1 MRKYFQIFYNY
12 FLILPKKFKIRFY
25 ILILFLFFNSILEF
39 LSIFSIIPVVENFVD
54 TSKYTSKFKFLL
66 FETKDENILFVLL
79 GIVVFI
85 FFIKSLISLLFNFL
99 KFRFI
104 SDLKYNLSHQL
115 VKKYLSYDLSLFE
128 KKQSATLIRN
138 SESEASI
145 FSNNVTDGIINIFN
159 NVLLIISLCLL
170 IVLIEP
176 KAFIFS
182 LSALGISFF
191 IYNSLTKK
199 KLNDYGNIRIIAEKN
214 RIKVIQEIFRNFK
227 EILIFNKKKYFNN
240 YYSRELKKS
249 VDVEF
254 GYNFIST
261 SAKPVIEFL
270 AIIGL
275 IVFIYASLITSNNYS
290 EIIVELSVVAA
301 CAFKILPSINS
312 IMVNWI
318 AIKYYHSTLRILKE
332 ELSEDILLNKEYE
345 SLNIT
350 KNIEL
355 KNINFS
361 HNSHKV
367 ILNNINLKIH
377 KNEILGICG
386 QTGSGKTTLVDVICG
401 FRNPNSGSIF
411 FDDKGLNMAGKY
423 LLDTSYVSQG
433 ISLLEGSIKNNIA
446 FGIELN
452 KIDERRVEK
461 ALEEAK
467 ALDFTNQLKESVNS
481 NLYEMAS
488 NLSGGQK
495 QRFSIARA
503 YYHDSDIIIMDE
515 PTSAL
520 DPSTIAE
527 LTSILKDKGKTVIII
542 SHDKHTLGICNTIY
556 MIQDKTLIK
565 IK

>member
-1 MRKYFQIFYNY
+1 M
-12 FLILPKKFKIRFY
+12 
-25 ILILFLFFNSILEF
+25 
-39 LSIFSIIPVVENFVD
+39 
-54 TSKYTSKFKFLL
+54 
-66 FETKDENILFVLL
+66 
-79 GIVVFI
+79 
-85 FFIKSLISLLFNFL
+85 
-99 KFRFI
+99 
-104 SDLKYNLSHQL
+104 
-115 VKKYLSYDLSLFE
+115 
-128 KKQSATLIRN
+128 
-138 SESEASI
+138 
-145 FSNNVTDGIINIFN
+145 
-159 NVLLIISLCLL
+159 
-170 IVLIEP
+170 
-176 KAFIFS
+176 
-182 LSALGISFF
+182 SALGVSFF

-214 RIKVIQEIFRNFK
+214 RIKAIQEIFRNFK
-227 EILIFNKKKYFNN
+227 EILIFNKKKYFND
-240 YYSRELKKS
+240 YYSGELKKS

-290 EIIVELSVVAA
+290 EIVVELSVVAA

-345 SLNIT
+345 SLNIA

-361 HNSHKV
+361 HNSQTV
-367 ILNNINLKIH
+367 ILNNVNLKIH

-411 FDDKGLNMAGKY
+411 FDDKDLNMVGKY
-423 LLDTSYVSQG
+423 LLDTSYVSQD

-446 FGIELN
+446 FGIEQN
-452 KIDERRVEK
+452 KIDERSVEK

-467 ALDFTNQLKESVNS
+467 ALDFTNQLKERVNS

-520 DPSTIAE
+520 DPSTVAE

>member
-1 MRKYFQIFYNY
+1 MRKYFQIFNNY

-39 LSIFSIIPVVENFVD
+39 
-54 TSKYTSKFKFLL
+54 L

-85 FFIKSLISLLFNFL
+85 FFIKSLISLLFNFF

-138 SESEASI
+138 SESESGI
-145 FSNNVTDGIINIFN
+145 FSNNITDGIINIFN

-182 LSALGISFF
+182 LSALGVSFF

-214 RIKVIQEIFRNFK
+214 RIKAIQEIFRNFK
-227 EILIFNKKKYFNN
+227 EILIFNKKKYFND
-240 YYSRELKKS
+240 YYSGELKKS

-290 EIIVELSVVAA
+290 EIVVELSVVAA

-345 SLNIT
+345 SLNIA

-361 HNSHKV
+361 HNSQTV
-367 ILNNINLKIH
+367 ILNNVNLKIH

-411 FDDKGLNMAGKY
+411 FDDKDLNMVGKY
-423 LLDTSYVSQG
+423 LLDTSYVSQD

-446 FGIELN
+446 FGIEQN
-452 KIDERRVEK
+452 KIDERSVEK

-467 ALDFTNQLKESVNS
+467 ALDFTNQLKERVNS

-520 DPSTIAE
+520 DPSTVAE